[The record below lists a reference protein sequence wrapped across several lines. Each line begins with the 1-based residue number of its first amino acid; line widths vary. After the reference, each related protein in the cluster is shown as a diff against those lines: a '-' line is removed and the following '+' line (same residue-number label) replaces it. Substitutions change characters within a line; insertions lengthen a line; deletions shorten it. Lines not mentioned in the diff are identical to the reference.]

1 LLFGDGIALR
11 WYDAEVERMATG
23 GIVCR
28 FLSDDDGEAASTEG
42 AASNAKCKKK
52 RKSLLSVGWS
62 TMVPWDD
69 IDARVKI
76 VRQATVTSK
85 KSGVDAIN
93 SSSGFASN
101 SADPSYYGWKSQPD
115 APLVNLQHPKSSG
128 GGGRSTPRLPILPR
142 ASPAA
147 SSTTSAEMAAIRAL
161 STLMSVKFVVA
172 EPSSQPLLGVR

>member
-115 APLVNLQHPKSSG
+115 APLVAHHAYQFYL
-128 GGGRSTPRLPILPR
+128 GR
-142 ASPAA
+142 
-147 SSTTSAEMAAIRAL
+147 
-161 STLMSVKFVVA
+161 
-172 EPSSQPLLGVR
+172 PLLRRVQPAPKWRQFARSQL